1 VQRLSWSSVCVCYES
16 RDSQQAILALLF
28 GLSSSQPLMG
38 IGLCVLLTGKGYR
51 VGVEWGKV
59 RDSCRGVL
67 ERWFG
72 AETMGRGG
80 LRLAGNGEGTFMV
93 TGF

>member
-1 VQRLSWSSVCVCYES
+1 MVQKTSAGLLSFYRSPKAS
-16 RDSQQAILALLF
+16 L
-28 GLSSSQPLMG
+28 GLG
-38 IGLCVLLTGKGYR
+38 ISWMVEGYR